1 MPTSTTLLQR
11 LCVTAALLSGL
22 ACSLFRS
29 EPPVQPATATPGAQT
44 ATPVIPADRPA
55 DFTITYEWR
64 EGSLPP
70 PYDYE

>member
-1 MPTSTTLLQR
+1 MPSSISRLRLLFV
-11 LCVTAALLSGL
+11 LVAALLGGL

-29 EPPVQPATATPGAQT
+29 EPPLRPAT

-55 DFTITYEWR
+55 DFTVTYDWR

-70 PYDYE
+70 PYHYE